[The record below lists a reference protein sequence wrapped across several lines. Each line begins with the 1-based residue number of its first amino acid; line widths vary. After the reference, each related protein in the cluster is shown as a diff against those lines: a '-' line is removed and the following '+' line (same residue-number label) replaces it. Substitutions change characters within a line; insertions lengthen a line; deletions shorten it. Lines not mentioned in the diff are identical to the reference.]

1 MFFYG
6 ILFYMNMIRPVV
18 DLENNLTEIA
28 DAVHESGQPVFLTKD
43 GFGDMVLMSME
54 AFEAL
59 HFENETYAKL
69 LEAEKEAALTEKR
82 FSGEEVLSYAKNCI
96 SRNV

>member
-1 MFFYG
+1 MHFVFFRQQVDKFVFYA

-43 GFGDMVLMSME
+43 GFGDMVLMSM
-54 AFEAL
+54 
-59 HFENETYAKL
+59 
-69 LEAEKEAALTEKR
+69 
-82 FSGEEVLSYAKNCI
+82 
-96 SRNV
+96 